1 MVYRPDLVYRPG
13 KLSEEEVLI
22 RSCFCTTHQ
31 LSELKS
37 GPEFQQW
44 SRQHRKDTRR
54 SQGPSRKPVH
64 TFSPLAVL
72 LFSILLLLGLILGRP
87 QVTPKPAKVS
97 SSLPAHLGYPD
108 AYRSTSAEQK
118 QAPYI
123 SAGENEIPA
132 AGLTVRAVSMSES
145 PEQMHT
151 SHSSGGLERLCT
163 NPQSVQLEM
172 SHPPEMPA
180 RETCE
185 VPSGTSQQ
193 ADTDCTLDPFNAE
206 SVRPVARLVTVHANM
221 TSISRES
228 DKVKLPSDTVGL
240 PQASI
245 SSESMQQ
252 SNSSQAYHMQ
262 EPVPMSPAATGMLAA
277 VAIFVAAIMCWSALC
292 NVIRESVKSL
302 SLLKGCLH
310 GIACKYPQTDSTLW
324 SESPAVPLF
333 LEAALAAAV
342 HADENMA
349 GSSSQEGSEASMSAA
364 VQQPVIKE
372 PSLFVRLSAGAG
384 ILLDSPQTPTR
395 CHEARFQ
402 VTPIRLQPFQDAE
415 VASTANPLQ
424 RCQSSLSVSTSIL
437 APLSATLAPPP
448 PPPPPPPLSV
458 VRNAAATS
466 LTSPSV
472 GFRTPPPPPPPPAL
486 SPSSSRAPPPPP
498 PPPPSSRTAPPP
510 SPPPYLGKRTPPTP
524 PPPPAGG
531 RPAPPPPPPPPS
543 TAFKR
548 TPGASV
554 PPSPPPPPVQLQT
567 PGTSAPASL
576 VSSGSGSP
584 DIEAPSSTLSTVQ
597 TPAQSQKRGRQGPK
611 LKQLHW
617 VKLTTPQ
624 QGTIWQRVDV
634 SLCRLNFDQLEA
646 NFQVVDKEAV
656 QHGFSTGKKALISLL
671 PHERAH
677 VMAIELASI
686 RTSFAHVKAALLQAD
701 GGALTFEM
709 LNPLSRAVPEVKEAA
724 DIRLYLQGEHP
735 EHKGVMDPKQLA
747 IVERYF
753 VEVMDIPCLQARVE
767 CFLFHRQFVS
777 NAQRVREQL
786 EMLQVGCKEVRA
798 SQGLIHL
805 LQAVLG
811 AGNHLNQ
818 GTFKGNAG
826 GFKLET
832 LLKLADC
839 RGSGDYK
846 TFLHYVLSQLLQHAS
861 DIDRL
866 PKELVTARLAAKL
879 QVSGIT
885 TLLVDLRVGLKKIR
899 TTILE
904 PAEQQSELSPTGTE
918 ALNRMSEFHRD
929 SRQLF
934 SELEAL
940 EKAVNAD
947 MKQVSEYF
955 GELHEAGDPSKMLRV
970 IGNFLRVFDSTL
982 DEIKKTRARQETQRR
997 RDQVRP
1003 SRAHSVPVMSS
1014 GPGPCMPH
1022 TASTPSTRFAKALAG
1037 VAADAAASTT
1047 GPGCGMIGES
1057 QRSDSKAAATGLQRS
1072 GTAPP
1077 PSQPEVAPPA
1087 GQGVGSPC

>member
-1 MVYRPDLVYRPG
+1 
-13 KLSEEEVLI
+13 
-22 RSCFCTTHQ
+22 
-31 LSELKS
+31 
-37 GPEFQQW
+37 
-44 SRQHRKDTRR
+44 
-54 SQGPSRKPVH
+54 
-64 TFSPLAVL
+64 
-72 LFSILLLLGLILGRP
+72 
-87 QVTPKPAKVS
+87 
-97 SSLPAHLGYPD
+97 
-108 AYRSTSAEQK
+108 
-118 QAPYI
+118 
-123 SAGENEIPA
+123 
-132 AGLTVRAVSMSES
+132 
-145 PEQMHT
+145 MHT
-151 SHSSGGLERLCT
+151 SYSSGGLKRLRT
-163 NPQSVQLEM
+163 DPQSVQLET
-172 SHPPEMPA
+172 SQAPEIPI
-180 RETCE
+180 RETPE

-193 ADTDCTLDPFNAE
+193 ADTACALDPISAE
-206 SVRPVARLVTVHANM
+206 SVRPVARLVTIHANM
-221 TSISRES
+221 TSTSRDS
-228 DKVKLPSDTVGL
+228 DEMELPSGGVGL
-240 PQASI
+240 PQTSI
-245 SSESMQQ
+245 STESMQQ

-262 EPVPMSPAATGMLAA
+262 QPDPMSPAATGMLAA

-292 NVIRESVKSL
+292 NMIRECVKSL
-302 SLLKGCLH
+302 SLFKGCLP
-310 GIACKYPQTDSTLW
+310 GMTSKSQ
-324 SESPAVPLF
+324 SESTPPSAAPVVPQL
-333 LEAALAAAV
+333 LEAAPAAAAN
-342 HADENMA
+342 ADENMA
-349 GSSSQEGSEASMSAA
+349 GSRSQEGSEVSTSAA

-372 PSLFVRLSAGAG
+372 PSLIVRVSAGAG

-395 CHEARFQ
+395 SHEARFQ

-415 VASTANPLQ
+415 VASTADPQ
-424 RCQSSLSVSTSIL
+424 RRRSSL
-437 APLSATLAPPP
+437 
-448 PPPPPPPLSV
+448 
-458 VRNAAATS
+458 
-466 LTSPSV
+466 
-472 GFRTPPPPPPPPAL
+472 
-486 SPSSSRAPPPPP
+486 
-498 PPPPSSRTAPPP
+498 
-510 SPPPYLGKRTPPTP
+510 
-524 PPPPAGG
+524 
-531 RPAPPPPPPPPS
+531 
-543 TAFKR
+543 R
-548 TPGASV
+548 TPGAPV

-567 PGTSAPASL
+567 PGNSAPASPG
-576 VSSGSGSP
+576 SSGSDSP
-584 DIEAPSSTLSTVQ
+584 DIEAPASTLSTVQ

-617 VKLTTPQ
+617 VKLNTPQ

-686 RTSFAHVKAALLQAD
+686 RTSFAHVRAALLQAD

-709 LNPLSRAVPEVKEAA
+709 LNPLSRAVPEAKEAA

-753 VEVMDIPCLQARVE
+753 VEVMDIPRLQARVE
-767 CFLFHRQFVS
+767 CFLFQRQFTS

-826 GFKLET
+826 GVQLP
-832 LLKLADC
+832 LL
-839 RGSGDYK
+839 
-846 TFLHYVLSQLLQHAS
+846 LL
-861 DIDRL
+861 
-866 PKELVTARLAAKL
+866 T
-879 QVSGIT
+879 VSGIT

-904 PAEQQSELSPTGTE
+904 PAEQQSEVSPTERE
-918 ALNRMSEFHRD
+918 ALDRMSAFHRD

-947 MKQVSEYF
+947 MKQMSEYF

-982 DEIKKTRARQETQRR
+982 DEIKKARSRQEAQRR

-1014 GPGPCMPH
+1014 GQGPCAPH
-1022 TASTPSTRFAKALAG
+1022 TASTPSTRFSRALAD
-1037 VAADAAASTT
+1037 VVADAAAPTM
-1047 GPGCGMIGES
+1047 GPGCKIRGES
-1057 QRSDSKAAATGLQRS
+1057 QHSDSKAAATSLQRS
-1072 GTAPP
+1072 ETASP

-1087 GQGVGSPC
+1087 GPGVGSPC

>member
-1 MVYRPDLVYRPG
+1 MMYRPDLVYRPG
-13 KLSEEEVLI
+13 KLSEQEVFI

-31 LSELKS
+31 LSELRS
-37 GPEFQQW
+37 SPEFHQW
-44 SRQHRKDTRR
+44 SQQHRQDTRR
-54 SQGPSRKPVH
+54 SQGPSRKPNH
-64 TFSPLAVL
+64 TVSLLAVL
-72 LFSILLLLGLILGRP
+72 LFSSLLLLGVVLGRP
-87 QVTPKPAKVS
+87 QVTSKPAKIASIVPS
-97 SSLPAHLGYPD
+97 AHLGLPD
-108 AYRSTSAEQK
+108 AYRSTSTKQSQPPQK
-118 QAPYI
+118 
-123 SAGENEIPA
+123 STGEDETPA
-132 AGLTVRAVSMSES
+132 ADLVVRAVSKSES

-151 SHSSGGLERLCT
+151 SYSSGGLKRLRT
-163 NPQSVQLEM
+163 DPQSVQLET
-172 SHPPEMPA
+172 SQAPEIPI
-180 RETCE
+180 RETPE

-193 ADTDCTLDPFNAE
+193 ADTACALDPISAE
-206 SVRPVARLVTVHANM
+206 SVRPVARLVTIHANM
-221 TSISRES
+221 TSTSRDS
-228 DKVKLPSDTVGL
+228 DEMELPSGGVGL
-240 PQASI
+240 PQTSI
-245 SSESMQQ
+245 STESMQQ

-262 EPVPMSPAATGMLAA
+262 QPDPMSPAATGMLAA

-292 NVIRESVKSL
+292 NMIRECVKSL
-302 SLLKGCLH
+302 SLFKGCLP
-310 GIACKYPQTDSTLW
+310 GMTSKSQ
-324 SESPAVPLF
+324 SESTPPSAAPVVPQL
-333 LEAALAAAV
+333 LEAAPAAAAN
-342 HADENMA
+342 ADENMA
-349 GSSSQEGSEASMSAA
+349 GSRSQEGSEVSTSAA

-372 PSLFVRLSAGAG
+372 PSLIVRVSAGAG

-395 CHEARFQ
+395 SHEARFQ

-415 VASTANPLQ
+415 VASTADPQ
-424 RCQSSLSVSTSIL
+424 RRRSSLSVSTSRL
-437 APLSATLAPPP
+437 ASSSATSAPPP
-448 PPPPPPPLSV
+448 PPPPPVSV
-458 VRNAAATS
+458 VRNSAATS
-466 LTSPSV
+466 LTSPSA

-486 SPSSSRAPPPPP
+486 SPSSSRAPLPTPPP
-498 PPPPSSRTAPPP
+498 PPPPSSKTALPPAPPP
-510 SPPPYLGKRTPPTP
+510 PSLGKRTPPPP

-531 RPAPPPPPPPPS
+531 RPAPPPPPPPPA
-543 TAFKR
+543 TGFRR
-548 TPGASV
+548 TPGAPV

-567 PGTSAPASL
+567 PGNSAPASPG
-576 VSSGSGSP
+576 SSGSDSP
-584 DIEAPSSTLSTVQ
+584 DIEAPASTLSTVQ

-617 VKLTTPQ
+617 VKLNTPQ

-686 RTSFAHVKAALLQAD
+686 RTSFAHVRAALLQAD

-709 LNPLSRAVPEVKEAA
+709 LNPLSRAVPEAKEAA

-753 VEVMDIPCLQARVE
+753 VEVMDIPRLQARVE
-767 CFLFHRQFVS
+767 CFLFQRQFTS

-904 PAEQQSELSPTGTE
+904 PAEQQSEVSPTERE
-918 ALNRMSEFHRD
+918 ALDRMSAFHRD

-947 MKQVSEYF
+947 MKQMSEYF

-982 DEIKKTRARQETQRR
+982 DEIKKARSRQEAQRR

-1014 GPGPCMPH
+1014 GQGPCAPH
-1022 TASTPSTRFAKALAG
+1022 TASTPSTRFSRALAD
-1037 VAADAAASTT
+1037 VVADAAAPTM
-1047 GPGCGMIGES
+1047 GPGCKIRGES
-1057 QRSDSKAAATGLQRS
+1057 QHSDSKAAATSLQRS
-1072 GTAPP
+1072 ETASP

-1087 GQGVGSPC
+1087 GPGVGSPC

>member
-1 MVYRPDLVYRPG
+1 M
-13 KLSEEEVLI
+13 
-22 RSCFCTTHQ
+22 
-31 LSELKS
+31 
-37 GPEFQQW
+37 
-44 SRQHRKDTRR
+44 
-54 SQGPSRKPVH
+54 
-64 TFSPLAVL
+64 
-72 LFSILLLLGLILGRP
+72 
-87 QVTPKPAKVS
+87 
-97 SSLPAHLGYPD
+97 
-108 AYRSTSAEQK
+108 
-118 QAPYI
+118 
-123 SAGENEIPA
+123 
-132 AGLTVRAVSMSES
+132 
-145 PEQMHT
+145 
-151 SHSSGGLERLCT
+151 
-163 NPQSVQLEM
+163 
-172 SHPPEMPA
+172 
-180 RETCE
+180 
-185 VPSGTSQQ
+185 
-193 ADTDCTLDPFNAE
+193 
-206 SVRPVARLVTVHANM
+206 
-221 TSISRES
+221 
-228 DKVKLPSDTVGL
+228 
-240 PQASI
+240 
-245 SSESMQQ
+245 
-252 SNSSQAYHMQ
+252 
-262 EPVPMSPAATGMLAA
+262 
-277 VAIFVAAIMCWSALC
+277 
-292 NVIRESVKSL
+292 
-302 SLLKGCLH
+302 
-310 GIACKYPQTDSTLW
+310 
-324 SESPAVPLF
+324 
-333 LEAALAAAV
+333 
-342 HADENMA
+342 
-349 GSSSQEGSEASMSAA
+349 
-364 VQQPVIKE
+364 
-372 PSLFVRLSAGAG
+372 
-384 ILLDSPQTPTR
+384 
-395 CHEARFQ
+395 
-402 VTPIRLQPFQDAE
+402 
-415 VASTANPLQ
+415 
-424 RCQSSLSVSTSIL
+424 
-437 APLSATLAPPP
+437 
-448 PPPPPPPLSV
+448 
-458 VRNAAATS
+458 
-466 LTSPSV
+466 
-472 GFRTPPPPPPPPAL
+472 
-486 SPSSSRAPPPPP
+486 
-498 PPPPSSRTAPPP
+498 
-510 SPPPYLGKRTPPTP
+510 
-524 PPPPAGG
+524 
-531 RPAPPPPPPPPS
+531 
-543 TAFKR
+543 
-548 TPGASV
+548 
-554 PPSPPPPPVQLQT
+554 
-567 PGTSAPASL
+567 
-576 VSSGSGSP
+576 
-584 DIEAPSSTLSTVQ
+584 Q

-617 VKLTTPQ
+617 VKLNTPQ

-709 LNPLSRAVPEVKEAA
+709 LNPLSRAVPEAKEAA

-753 VEVMDIPCLQARVE
+753 VEVMDIPCLQVRVE
-767 CFLFHRQFVS
+767 CFLFQRQFTS

-861 DIDRL
+861 DIERL

-885 TLLVDLRVGLKKIR
+885 TLLMDLRVGLKKIR
-899 TTILE
+899 STILE
-904 PAEQQSELSPTGTE
+904 PAEQQGELSPTERE
-918 ALNRMSEFHRD
+918 ALDRMSAFHRD

-982 DEIKKTRARQETQRR
+982 DEIQKTRARQEAQRR

-1003 SRAHSVPVMSS
+1003 SRAYSVPVMSS
-1014 GPGPCMPH
+1014 GHGPRVPH
-1022 TASTPSTRFAKALAG
+1022 TTTTPSTRFSRALAD
-1037 VAADAAASTT
+1037 VVADAAPAT
-1047 GPGCGMIGES
+1047 GPGCDMSGES
-1057 QRSDSKAAATGLQRS
+1057 QHSESKAAATWLQRCE
-1072 GTAPP
+1072 TAPP